1 MAILDTVGRISGTL
15 VDMAR
20 TRLELAALEIEEET
34 QRVLGY
40 FALALLALILS
51 GIALVLVA
59 ASVIIVFWDS
69 YRIPA
74 ALAMVV
80 LFGVGAAIAGAKLKS
95 AFTTRPRLMAAT
107 VAELNKDF
115 NAIRNG
121 EAE

>member
-74 ALAMVV
+74 ALSMVV
-80 LFGVGAAIAGAKLKS
+80 LFGVGAAIAGFKLKA